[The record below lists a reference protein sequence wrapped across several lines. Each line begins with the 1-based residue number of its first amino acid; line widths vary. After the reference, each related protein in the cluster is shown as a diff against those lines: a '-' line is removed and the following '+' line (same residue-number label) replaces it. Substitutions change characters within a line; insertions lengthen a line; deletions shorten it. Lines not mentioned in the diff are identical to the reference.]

1 MGSTLVKIRLNI
13 EGFPEKLCSA
23 GCLAALA
30 ALAVVGAA
38 SAQSTV
44 TISGGMV
51 LGVGSTKFGTANS
64 GMQIL
69 RQTGNLQFAGTED
82 LGGGLR
88 AGFQV
93 QTTLGTRAT
102 SNRAT
107 GATDGGYTWLGDR
120 ASNLTLSGGFGRIA
134 VGRDSTAIRGLFG
147 AIGDVSRLPVAT
159 GLSDSA
165 AVNSNA
171 LTAVTSSDQAAR
183 IIYGDTFANGVAY
196 TTPNMNGFSATV
208 GTAFAQTV
216 TTGVGNDT
224 ANKDT
229 FSYTAQYSQGP
240 INAAYNLTDA
250 KASGGGASNGAYKIH
265 TALVSY
271 DFGVAK
277 VGLTHQSIKLEIGT
291 SPGDAMALTA
301 NIPMGAGSIGVQY
314 GKRSDKAVADT
325 RFNDNAKQL
334 AVGYRYDL
342 SKRTAVSL
350 VYNKLDRATSAND
363 IKETHVMIGHTF

>member
-1 MGSTLVKIRLNI
+1 
-13 EGFPEKLCSA
+13 
-23 GCLAALA
+23 
-30 ALAVVGAA
+30 
-38 SAQSTV
+38 
-44 TISGGMV
+44 
-51 LGVGSTKFGTANS
+51 
-64 GMQIL
+64 
-69 RQTGNLQFAGTED
+69 
-82 LGGGLR
+82 
-88 AGFQV
+88 
-93 QTTLGTRAT
+93 
-102 SNRAT
+102 
-107 GATDGGYTWLGDR
+107 
-120 ASNLTLSGGFGRIA
+120 
-134 VGRDSTAIRGLFG
+134 
-147 AIGDVSRLPVAT
+147 
-159 GLSDSA
+159 
-165 AVNSNA
+165 VNSNA

-196 TTPNMNGFSATV
+196 TTPTMNGFSATV

-271 DFGVAK
+271 NFGVAR

-350 VYNKLDRATSAND
+350 VYNKLDRATAAND

>member
-1 MGSTLVKIRLNI
+1 MKKSLI
-13 EGFPEKLCSA
+13 A
-23 GCLAALA
+23 LAALA
-30 ALAVVGAA
+30 AVGVA

-51 LGVGSTKFGTANS
+51 LGVGTTKFGTADS
-64 GMQIL
+64 GLQVL

-93 QTTLGTRAT
+93 QTTLGTRAV
-102 SNRAT
+102 SNRLT

-120 ASNLTLSGGFGRIA
+120 ASNLTLSGGFGRVA
-134 VGRDSTAIRGLFG
+134 VGRDSTAIRSLFG

-159 GLSDSA
+159 GLSDAS

-171 LTAVTSSDQAAR
+171 LTATTSSDQAAR

-196 TTPNMNGFSATV
+196 TTPNVSGFSATV
-208 GTAFAQTV
+208 GIAPNQVATS
-216 TTGVGNDT
+216 GVGDNA

-229 FSYTAQYSQGP
+229 YSYTLQYGQGP
-240 INAAYNLTDA
+240 LAAAYNLTDA
-250 KASGGGASNGAYKIH
+250 KATSGGTSTGAYKIH
-265 TALVSY
+265 TILASY
-271 DFGVAK
+271 DLGVAK
-277 VGLTHQSIKLEIGT
+277 IGVTHQSIKLEVGT
-291 SPGDAMALTA
+291 NPGDALAVTA
-301 NIPMGAGSIGVQY
+301 NVPMGAGSIGVMY

-342 SKRTAVSL
+342 SKRTAISL
-350 VYNKLDRATSAND
+350 VYNKLDRSTSAND